1 MPKILLYRKGIGGHW
16 MHFILWNKIVWL
28 LWLNL
33 LPMKKSK
40 FSKFYNTICTQTTL
54 VPLKEENQKSTS
66 TITRCKV
73 VSPEMRYSCLQC
85 IFMNKY
91 RKKDTWYTSQ
101 HKMLYSF
108 LKLFSY
114 GNSWKSRALFLDPII
129 II

>member
-16 MHFILWNKIVWL
+16 MHLILKNKIVWL

-91 RKKDTWYTSQ
+91 RKKRHLIYFTTQ
-101 HKMLYSF
+101 NVVFFFKAIF
-108 LKLFSY
+108 L
-114 GNSWKSRALFLDPII
+114 WKFLEK
-129 II
+129 